1 MEACRIYQ
9 ELYPPI
15 DTLASQSYIR
25 QINTIKAK
33 YQVDKAE
40 TASNN
45 EYNKII
51 TSILVGTMALV
62 TFICSTCHPTQKAT
76 GKGETLHPKTG
87 NITDKCR
94 KCHACK
100 KRVPLEHEP

>member
-9 ELYPPI
+9 RIVSSYRYTRFTKLYP
-15 DTLASQSYIR
+15 

-51 TSILVGTMALV
+51 TSILVGMMA
-62 TFICSTCHPTQKAT
+62 H
-76 GKGETLHPKTG
+76 
-87 NITDKCR
+87 
-94 KCHACK
+94 
-100 KRVPLEHEP
+100 